1 MLSKFIGILKE
12 LKIEKLN
19 EEKKVTLEII
29 IDKELVCCSQ
39 CLSVK
44 CKTCPFYE
52 HYNKYNCL
60 YSYLYFKYNKYPLY
74 KFAQEFKNYL
84 NKNISYWEE

>member
-1 MLSKFIGILKE
+1 MLSEFIGILKE

-29 IDKELVCCSQ
+29 IDKALVDCSQ

-52 HYNKYNCL
+52 HYNKDTCL
-60 YSYLYFKYNKYPLY
+60 YSYFVFKDSEYPLY

-84 NKNISYWEE
+84 NKNMSYWEE